1 LKTCEITCY
10 TCTVW
15 KSDIIDFSATDSPII
30 VSGHLPRF
38 IRKDVLPITSECA
51 ALGLDVPDYDPIL
64 VNNNYPI
71 KSHAP
76 ASQPLGV
83 RIFHSPGHTPDE
95 ISLFDENEMMLYVGD
110 TLYEWEP
117 IIFPAAGSI
126 VTWFASMRHLVAL
139 VQEQNMILAARAGP
153 GEHLEVLINAGH
165 VTALRPA
172 LDVLLATVEFMKD
185 VVEGREELKDRFM
198 KRGVVTVKYEQDGG
212 RFSLICPE
220 RLVTDA
226 RWVYKEGT
234 LYVE

>member
-1 LKTCEITCY
+1 MIFY
-10 TCTVW
+10 TGGVW
-15 KSDIIDFSATDSPII
+15 KSDIIDISASDSPIY

-38 IRKDVLPITSECA
+38 IKKDRLPMSSECA
-51 ALGLDVPDYDPIL
+51 ALGLDVPDYNPVL

-95 ISLFDENEMMLYVGD
+95 IALFDEKEMMLYVGD
-110 TLYEWEP
+110 SLYEWEP

-139 VQEQNMILAARAGP
+139 VQEQNTILAAKGDAGEP
-153 GEHLEVLINAGH
+153 SEVLVNAGH

-185 VVEGREELKDRFM
+185 VVEGREELKDRFV
-198 KRGVVTVKYEQDGG
+198 KRGLVTVKYEQDGG

-220 RLVTDA
+220 RLLEDA
-226 RWVYKEGT
+226 RWVYTEGL
-234 LYVE
+234 LYVD